1 MASTK
6 ETIIEILE
14 DIRPDV
20 DFESETSLVD
30 GNVLESFDIVS
41 LVSELS
47 DEFDI
52 TIRPKDLVPE
62 NFNSVDAMTELVTK
76 LMDE

>member
-1 MASTK
+1 METK
-6 ETIIEILE
+6 ATILEILE

-52 TIRPKDLVPE
+52 TIRPKDLVPA
-62 NFNSVDAMTELVTK
+62 NFNSVDAMVELVNT
-76 LMDE
+76 LVEE

>member
-1 MASTK
+1 METK

-14 DIRPDV
+14 EIRPDV
-20 DFESETSLVD
+20 DFANETSLVD

-62 NFNSVDAMTELVTK
+62 NFNSVDAMVKLVNT
-76 LMDE
+76 LVEE

>member
-1 MASTK
+1 METRA
-6 ETIIEILE
+6 TIIEILE
-14 DIRPDV
+14 EIRPDV
-20 DFESETSLVD
+20 EFENETSLVD

-62 NFNSVDAMTELVTK
+62 NFNSVDAMTSLVEK

>member
-1 MASTK
+1 METRA
-6 ETIIEILE
+6 TIIEILE
-14 DIRPDV
+14 EIRPDV
-20 DFESETSLVD
+20 EFENETSLVD

-62 NFNSVDAMTELVTK
+62 NFNSVDAMTELVEK

>member
-1 MASTK
+1 MATK

-20 DFESETSLVD
+20 DYESETSLVD
-30 GNVLESFDIVS
+30 GNILESFDIVS

-62 NFNSVDAMTELVTK
+62 NFNSADAMTVLVEK

>member
-1 MASTK
+1 METK

-14 DIRPDV
+14 EIRPDV
-20 DFESETSLVD
+20 EFENETSLVD

-62 NFNSVDAMTELVTK
+62 NFNSVDAMTALVEK

>member
-1 MASTK
+1 METRD
-6 ETIIEILE
+6 TIIEILE
-14 DIRPDV
+14 DIRPDINF
-20 DFESETSLVD
+20 DEETELVD
-30 GNVLESFDIVS
+30 NNVLESFDIVS

-52 TIRPKDLVPE
+52 TIRPKDLIAE
-62 NFNSVDAMTELVTK
+62 NFNSVDAMASLVDK